1 MNNYD
6 IFCISSRIHG
16 QTVAKAQL
24 SGTSSGGTPWNWP
37 PSGIVSLAEPEPCCL
52 WCSKK
57 PLSLS
62 PTSETPCGGVR
73 RLTWLLCVVEGDLR
87 DRLLKRKKSFCQSFS
102 FSFTSHLMPQSYP
115 VFYIPKTYCNGY
127 LLVLSSPDYVSIFSR
142 FLSQLLSTHL
152 LVSFQMFAKIS
163 DGLFILLSTYLY
175 SCMLLPPSFLY
186 CRLMGIQGRNFL
198 CTVYYF

>member
-6 IFCISSRIHG
+6 IFCISSWIHG

-24 SGTSSGGTPWNWP
+24 SGTSSGATPWNWP
-37 PSGIVSLAEPEPCCL
+37 PSGIVAPAEPEPCCL
-52 WCSKK
+52 WCNKK
-57 PLSLS
+57 PLSIVTNRRNPLS
-62 PTSETPCGGVR
+62 
-73 RLTWLLCVVEGDLR
+73 LTWLLCVVEGISETNFLKEKSLSANLSLLASPHISCLR
-87 DRLLKRKKSFCQSFS
+87 TIPYFIFPRLTVMKQ
-102 FSFTSHLMPQSYP
+102 Y
-115 VFYIPKTYCNGY
+115 GY

-163 DGLFILLSTYLY
+163 DRLFILLSTYLY
-175 SCMLLPPSFLY
+175 SCMLLPSSFLY
-186 CRLMGIQGRNFL
+186 CRLMGIQGGNFL